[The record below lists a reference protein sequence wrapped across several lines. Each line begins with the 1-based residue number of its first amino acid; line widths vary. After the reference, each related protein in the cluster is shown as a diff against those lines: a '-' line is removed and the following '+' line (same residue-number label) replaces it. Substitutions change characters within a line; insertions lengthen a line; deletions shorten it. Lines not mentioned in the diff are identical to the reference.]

1 MSPTVSKLL
10 LEVRTPDL
18 HPPRDL
24 PQLPADRTALSLTD
38 RASLRLGLWLLLR
51 STRRAHA
58 RADHHS
64 HSRLVANER
73 DRLDRYQ
80 ATLRL
85 RNQWPQQ

>member
-1 MSPTVSKLL
+1 MSNLL

-18 HPPRDL
+18 HPPHDL
-24 PQLPADRTALSLTD
+24 PQLHVDRSALSLTD

-51 STRRAHA
+51 STRRAYL
-58 RADHHS
+58 RADHDS

-73 DRLDRYQ
+73 DRLDRDQ
-80 ATLRL
+80 ANLRL